1 MNAKLEVL
9 KARLNDVEDRV
20 SRLEVMIDEA
30 NPTDKGYTDLVTAF
44 NKWSDIYMKLEE
56 DVERLE
62 LQDELEDRVKEKRI
76 DLALKCAEIVCKTAI
91 PLIAIGASIGV
102 AKLSYTQDAQLKLRN
117 GNVMASARD
126 LMQMARLKV

>member
-1 MNAKLEVL
+1 MVRYLH
-9 KARLNDVEDRV
+9 
-20 SRLEVMIDEA
+20 EA
-30 NPTDKGYTDLVTAF
+30 G
-44 NKWSDIYMKLEE
+44 
-56 DVERLE
+56 RLE

-76 DLALKCAEIVCKTAI
+76 DLALRCAEIVCKTAI
-91 PLIAIGASIGV
+91 PLLAIGASIGV